1 MVKHSVNDK
10 QACDMCDKIVVDV
23 QLYIQLVLMVKI
35 PWKKIRLFKQ
45 RRFENKNGKSQW
57 VKICTSANKEN
68 KCVWSICILNNS
80 RTGWI
85 RDTFFYQI
93 VQTN

>member
-35 PWKKIRLFKQ
+35 PWKKLDFLSNVDLKTKWKKPVS
-45 RRFENKNGKSQW
+45 KNLHLSQ
-57 VKICTSANKEN
+57 
-68 KCVWSICILNNS
+68 
-80 RTGWI
+80 
-85 RDTFFYQI
+85 
-93 VQTN
+93 